1 MARNRRNTRR
11 NTRIKEF
18 LTSRNFFIIVG
29 ILLAIIIVCIGI
41 NLFREGRARTEL
53 AKQQEEIRAQSEEI
67 FSQITENIE
76 ETNKNISESDII
88 IKLSAVGDIVCS
100 EEMLQ
105 DAYNEEDNSYDFTH
119 MFSNVTDL
127 VNVSDI
133 VMGTMETGITNSKE
147 YNDKNAPIEFARA
160 VRASGVNLV
169 SLANNHSLD
178 NGVNGLLETK
188 SNLEKEGFSVVGDN
202 ENTNSSVLIREVKD
216 SKIAILSY
224 TCLLDNEQNL
234 QDDEIDAVNV
244 YSEKQAEED
253 IEYAKEEGADYICV
267 MIHWG
272 DDISETVND
281 EQRKIADFLVDNG
294 VDLII
299 GSHPSIVQSMEI
311 RQNSEGDN
319 VFTAYS
325 VGKYVSSLPEEKAKE
340 ELVLNI
346 ELRKSRKDGKISLN
360 KVDYTPLYMLDN
372 GEKSEN
378 RYELIDMKNT
388 ATSYKGDGTDK
399 ISKETYDNLVS
410 GLNRLNKALGMNNN
424 EE

>member
-1 MARNRRNTRR
+1 MR
-11 NTRIKEF
+11 
-18 LTSRNFFIIVG
+18 
-29 ILLAIIIVCIGI
+29 
-41 NLFREGRARTEL
+41 
-53 AKQQEEIRAQSEEI
+53 
-67 FSQITENIE
+67 
-76 ETNKNISESDII
+76 
-88 IKLSAVGDIVCS
+88 
-100 EEMLQ
+100 
-105 DAYNEEDNSYDFTH
+105 YD
-119 MFSNVTDL
+119 
-127 VNVSDI
+127 
-133 VMGTMETGITNSKE
+133 
-147 YNDKNAPIEFARA
+147 
-160 VRASGVNLV
+160 
-169 SLANNHSLD
+169 SL
-178 NGVNGLLETK
+178 
-188 SNLEKEGFSVVGDN
+188 
-202 ENTNSSVLIREVKD
+202 
-216 SKIAILSY
+216 
-224 TCLLDNEQNL
+224 
-234 QDDEIDAVNV
+234 
-244 YSEKQAEED
+244 
-253 IEYAKEEGADYICV
+253 
-267 MIHWG
+267 G

-319 VFTAYS
+319 VFIAYS
-325 VGKYVSSLPEEKAKE
+325 VGTYVSSLPEEKAKE